1 MPKPVSPPKPTG
13 GPTEITFLNSTA
25 RGQRFCI
32 IADNS
37 GSMAGEA
44 LEYVKRELLSTLSS
58 LNPES
63 QFCVMFFNST
73 VEPMPFKGWLK
84 GTRENVARVSPWIK
98 TRGAGGGTE
107 PQMAFVRALQL
118 DPRPDVIFFMT
129 DGLIP
134 SNVPVVVAALN
145 TGKPATVI
153 HTIMFVSTV
162 LQPASGLPQPRQGFL
177 PPPTPLELIEAVR
190 LLRQLANDSG
200 GTYLLF
206 TPATPEDLAR
216 AAETNDE
223 KRLSGAIS
231 DIPRM
236 GPGVR
241 RVIPRLLTAL
251 RNSSDGA
258 RPLILS
264 ALRKVGPLGTAYL
277 PALVSLLEDPSDE
290 VQLFALRALSSQ
302 GSRAR
307 GAITP
312 MTKLFARSD
321 RPTVLLAV
329 LDALARI
336 AGADGSLTELY
347 RTRGLTNPSSA
358 VRLASL
364 AALNKI
370 GREALPFPLL
380 AELAF
385 RDSDPNVQK
394 QAQLI
399 LAQRMKAATEKDLP
413 EIHTLLEMKQQSEA
427 VRLGLLGVAQLG
439 TKARGTLP
447 NVLNAFNGT
456 DARLHE
462 ASVPA
467 LRAFGPEARE
477 TVALLMARLSQGPPP
492 KQVESALLLA
502 AIAPTS
508 PEVVEAITPI
518 LVQNLHP
525 ANHPGRQAPPDVLLQ
540 SIKATGKPTV
550 PGIFRAL
557 AEVAGE
563 RGAVAA
569 NHRKFLFLALAQLG
583 PAAYSEENLA
593 KVRPFTSPKAEL
605 YPDVRTAA
613 IMATQAMTP

>member
-1 MPKPVSPPKPTG
+1 
-13 GPTEITFLNSTA
+13 
-25 RGQRFCI
+25 
-32 IADNS
+32 
-37 GSMAGEA
+37 MAGEA
-44 LEYVKRELLSTLSS
+44 LEFVKRELVNTLSN

-63 QFCVMFFNST
+63 QFYVMFFNTT
-73 VEPMPFKGWLK
+73 VDPMPFKGWLK
-84 GTRENVARVSPWIK
+84 GTRENVARVTPWIK

-107 PQMAFVRALQL
+107 PQLAFFRALQL
-118 DPRPDVIFFMT
+118 EPRPDVIFFMT

-134 SNVPVVVAALN
+134 SNVPEGVAALN

-162 LQPASGLPQPRQGFL
+162 LQPPSGFPQPTQGFL
-177 PPPTPLELIEAVR
+177 PPPTPQELLEAVR

-200 GTYLLF
+200 GTYRLF

-223 KRLSGAIS
+223 KRLAQAIG

-236 GPGVR
+236 GLGVR

-251 RNSSDGA
+251 RKSSEGA

-264 ALRKVGPLGTAYL
+264 ALRKVGPLGAAYL
-277 PALVSLLEDPSDE
+277 PALVSFLDDPSDE
-290 VQLFALRALSSQ
+290 AQLFALGALSPLR
-302 GSRAR
+302 SRAR

-329 LDALARI
+329 LDALAQI
-336 AGADGSLTELY
+336 AGPDRSLTELY
-347 RTRGLTNPSSA
+347 RTRGLTNSSSA

-364 AALNKI
+364 AALNNI
-370 GREALPFPLL
+370 GLEALPFPLL

-385 RDSDPNVQK
+385 RDSDPNMCQ

-399 LAQRMKAATEKDLP
+399 MAQRMKAATEKDLP
-413 EIHTLLEMKQQSEA
+413 EILTLLELKQQSEA

-439 TKARGTLP
+439 AKARAALP
-447 NVLNAFNGT
+447 HVLDAFTGM

-492 KQVESALLLA
+492 QQVESALLLA
-502 AIAPTS
+502 AIAPTNS
-508 PEVVEAITPI
+508 EVVEAITPI

-540 SIKATGKPTV
+540 SIKAAGKPTV
-550 PGIFRAL
+550 PGIFLAL

-593 KVRPFTSPKAEL
+593 KVRAFTSSQVEL

-613 IMATQAMTP
+613 SKASQAMTP